1 MLRLFLQFEIGRIGK
16 YFRTRKVPKL
26 ITTSLFLLVFLF
38 IGVGI
43 YFFFISGFRY
53 INVEAPEDIRSALT
67 LFLYELFLIILGGI
81 IVFSAMVSGLFNL
94 FRGGY
99 NNWLISSPRY
109 VLFPKIVFM
118 RGLLSSLLPSIIVFL
133 PAVLAL
139 IKVYHLH
146 IWGLLLILIS
156 VFLVLVIITSLTLLT
171 IILVGYA
178 YYQLSRVIKRLHFTF
193 GRLITILLFIITSIV
208 AIVWRTVKEIDLVAV
223 FKADEASDVLSVTN
237 IGNHF
242 SLLPTHPLAMEI
254 VSWQTRDTER
264 ALLYFL
270 VLFALAFVSFVVYG
284 YVASLFYPLW
294 QKFQEGTSKKDSMF
308 ARTSMQ
314 TKPYRFT
321 GGNVVALF
329 KKEALVSSRN
339 WKGVLW
345 FCFLF
350 LIWLLQ
356 IGMNVIVNSHIHRYE
371 LDISHKKISFQ
382 VIQYIIAIY
391 FMSAFTLRFVFPS
404 FSVEKKT
411 AWILTSAPLNFKK
424 IFFGKYL
431 FYSIFF
437 VSLGVLMS
445 FINSGVLGLSFT
457 HAFYLMLLFITTII
471 FIVTV
476 GIVLG
481 ALFPSTETDDPEAIS
496 TSMSGLS
503 FTALAL
509 IYGAI
514 SDGVLYLTLTQGSVL
529 YLLIFVVFTLLTVL
543 FLLLKTPAWVNKRA
557 R

>member
-1 MLRLFLQFEIGRIGK
+1 
-16 YFRTRKVPKL
+16 
-26 ITTSLFLLVFLF
+26 
-38 IGVGI
+38 
-43 YFFFISGFRY
+43 
-53 INVEAPEDIRSALT
+53 
-67 LFLYELFLIILGGI
+67 
-81 IVFSAMVSGLFNL
+81 
-94 FRGGY
+94 
-99 NNWLISSPRY
+99 
-109 VLFPKIVFM
+109 
-118 RGLLSSLLPSIIVFL
+118 
-133 PAVLAL
+133 
-139 IKVYHLH
+139 
-146 IWGLLLILIS
+146 
-156 VFLVLVIITSLTLLT
+156 
-171 IILVGYA
+171 
-178 YYQLSRVIKRLHFTF
+178 
-193 GRLITILLFIITSIV
+193 
-208 AIVWRTVKEIDLVAV
+208 
-223 FKADEASDVLSVTN
+223 
-237 IGNHF
+237 
-242 SLLPTHPLAMEI
+242 
-254 VSWQTRDTER
+254 
-264 ALLYFL
+264 
-270 VLFALAFVSFVVYG
+270 
-284 YVASLFYPLW
+284 
-294 QKFQEGTSKKDSMF
+294 
-308 ARTSMQ
+308 MQ

-371 LDISHKKISFQ
+371 LDISQKKITFQ
-382 VIQYIIAIY
+382 IIQYIIAIY

-411 AWILTSAPLNFKK
+411 AWILASAPLNFKK